1 MGEFMNRV
9 LVFGMT
15 ENPGGIETFIMN
27 YYRNIDRTQ
36 LQFDFIYNSE
46 KVAYQNEI
54 EMLGGRLWHI
64 CARSANIVQYYKDIK
79 TFFSDHA
86 SEYKAI
92 WINICNLSNIDYLK
106 FAQKYGIPVRII
118 HSHNSSNMEGFL
130 RGGLHRVNRH
140 AIQKYATNYWACS
153 DVAGKWFYN
162 KKVMQ
167 DESYRVIHNAIN
179 IEQFAYNQQKRD
191 FLRRALGIENK
202 LVIGNVGRFHFQ
214 KNHEFLIRIFAEIH
228 KKNENSVLLLVGQG
242 ELEADIREQVRRL
255 HLEEN
260 VSFLG
265 LRNDVSDLMSAMDVF
280 LFPSVF
286 EGLGIV
292 AIEAQASG
300 LPCIVSTEV
309 PQDVKVT
316 DRIKFMPLSL
326 PAEEWAKEVLMCDY
340 LRNSDRLEVNQKLLN
355 SDFNIEKEAKFI
367 QSFFQKD
374 RIQG

>member
-54 EMLGGRLWHI
+54 EMLGGRLWYI
-64 CARSANIVQYYKDIK
+64 CARSANIGQYYKDIK

-92 WINICNLSNIDYLK
+92 WINMCNLSNIDYLK
-106 FAQKYGIPVRII
+106 FAQKYRIPVRII
-118 HSHNSSNMEGFL
+118 HSHNSKNMEGFL
-130 RGGLHRVNRH
+130 REVLHRVNRH
-140 AIQKYATNYWACS
+140 VIHKYATNYWACS

-167 DESYRVIHNAIN
+167 DKYYRVIHNAIN
-179 IEQFAYNQQKRD
+179 IKQFAYNQQKRD
-191 FLRRALGIENK
+191 SLRRDLGIENK

-228 KKNENSVLLLVGQG
+228 KRNKQSVLLLVGQG

-255 HLEEN
+255 HLEEH

-309 PQDVKVT
+309 PQDAKVT
-316 DRIKFMPLSL
+316 DRIKFIPLSL
-326 PAEEWAKEVLMCDY
+326 SAEEWAKEVLACDS
-340 LRNSDRLEVNQKLLN
+340 LQNSDRLEVNQKLLN
-355 SDFNIEKEAKFI
+355 SNFNIEKEAKFI
-367 QSFFQKD
+367 QSFFQEDK
-374 RIQG
+374 I

>member
-1 MGEFMNRV
+1 MNRV

-54 EMLGGRLWHI
+54 EMLGGRLWYI
-64 CARSANIVQYYKDIK
+64 CARSANIDQYYKDIK

-92 WINICNLSNIDYLK
+92 WINMCNLSNIDYLK
-106 FAQKYGIPVRII
+106 FAQKYRIPVRII
-118 HSHNSSNMEGFL
+118 HSHNSKNMEGFL
-130 RGGLHRVNRH
+130 RGVLHRVNRH
-140 AIQKYATNYWACS
+140 VIHKYATNYWACS

-167 DESYRVIHNAIN
+167 DKYYRVIHNAIN
-179 IEQFAYNQQKRD
+179 IKQFAYNQQKRD
-191 FLRRALGIENK
+191 SLRRDLGIENK

-214 KNHEFLIRIFAEIH
+214 KNHEFLIRIFAEIY
-228 KKNENSVLLLVGQG
+228 KRNKQSVLLLVGQG

-280 LFPSVF
+280 LFPSAF

-309 PQDVKVT
+309 PQDAKVT
-316 DRIKFMPLSL
+316 DRIKFIPLSL
-326 PAEEWAKEVLMCDY
+326 PAEEWAKEVLTCDS
-340 LRNSDRLEVNQKLLN
+340 LQNSDRLEVNQKLLN

-367 QSFFQKD
+367 QSFFQEDK
-374 RIQG
+374 I

>member
-54 EMLGGRLWHI
+54 EMLGGRLWYI
-64 CARSANIVQYYKDIK
+64 CARSANIDQYYKDIK

-92 WINICNLSNIDYLK
+92 WINMCNLSNIDYLK
-106 FAQKYGIPVRII
+106 FAQKYRIPVRII
-118 HSHNSSNMEGFL
+118 HSHNSKNMEGFL
-130 RGGLHRVNRH
+130 RGVLHRVNRH
-140 AIQKYATNYWACS
+140 VIHKYATNYWACS

-167 DESYRVIHNAIN
+167 DKYYRVIHNAIN
-179 IEQFAYNQQKRD
+179 IKQFAYNQQKRD
-191 FLRRALGIENK
+191 SLRRDLGIENK

-214 KNHEFLIRIFAEIH
+214 KNHEFLIRIFAEIY
-228 KKNENSVLLLVGQG
+228 KRNKQSVLLLVGQG

-280 LFPSVF
+280 LFPSAF

-309 PQDVKVT
+309 PQDAKVT
-316 DRIKFMPLSL
+316 DRIKFIPLSL
-326 PAEEWAKEVLMCDY
+326 PAEEWAKEVLTCDS
-340 LRNSDRLEVNQKLLN
+340 LQNSDRLEVNQKLLN

-367 QSFFQKD
+367 QSFFQEDK
-374 RIQG
+374 I